1 MSGIRIT
8 IVTLA
13 SAEPELQ
20 SKDLEFAKVI
30 RQGLERL
37 GVDANIELIDFARAG
52 ESEDHRFVAAL
63 FPAYRTEG
71 TGISPAFFLNGELIS
86 YGHVP
91 TVDEFVKAI
100 EDRFEFEDIE
110 D

>member
-1 MSGIRIT
+1 MSGIKIT

-20 SKDLEFAKVI
+20 SKDLEFARVI

-52 ESEDHRFVAAL
+52 ESKDHRFVAAL
-63 FPAYRTEG
+63 FPVYRTEG
-71 TGISPAFFLNGELIS
+71 IGISPAFFLNEEIIS
-86 YGHVP
+86 YGRVP
-91 TVDEFVKAI
+91 TVDEFVKVI
-100 EDRFEFEDIE
+100 EDRFEFEDLE